1 MSRETEDF
9 SSLSERR
16 ACARYT
22 LETNR
27 VSFDTGSGDAG
38 SDKSSGL
45 VLNFSEDG
53 MAVYTKAQVKPGST
67 VRLRWDLPQNA
78 ESLETEG
85 PVFFADK
92 ESGQY
97 RVEFRNRSQQVEEIE
112 TEGVVVWVDRD
123 SECFGVKFHNL
134 SDQVRKSI
142 LSFGLPRLISS
153 DSAPA
158 EPSREA
164 FPAKPGRDLFTRRT
178 MANSRA
184 LAEAPAGAKIVSPE
198 QKVVSTAQKPSVK
211 PSVPAIASAPAPAAP
226 APRARRTWSSV
237 AAIVALVCAIFL
249 GIGAYWGAHAKNA
262 GGLGFMNGS
271 FMNGSFL
278 SGSFASG
285 GTGTVA
291 SAPMFRLAGSNTI
304 GSTLGPALAQAFLKH
319 LGATDTRIVPGDRS
333 GETTVQAVL
342 PGFLPGDSSQVEIQ
356 ITAHGTATAFDG
368 LKNASCDIG
377 MASRKIKPAELSML
391 SSLGDFSSPASE
403 HLLGLDGI
411 AVIVSSSNPV
421 QMLTKDQ
428 LAGIFSGTIEDW
440 SQVSSQHGIINV
452 YASDNRSG
460 TYDTF
465 KTLVLGGK
473 RLAGNAKRLE
483 DSRALSDAVA
493 ADHNGIGF
501 IGLPFVLNA
510 KAIAVAERGATPFQ
524 PNRLTVGTE
533 DYLLSRRLYLYT
545 PANSQNKYVRKF
557 VEFALS
563 KAGQEVVGDTG
574 FVAQNVTAENDLV
587 SPDAPPEYRRLTQG
601 AGRLSLDFRF
611 LPGLTVLDSKSMA
624 DLDRVVSFLADSGY
638 SGNDLMLLGFTD
650 NTGDRQVN
658 ILVSQTRAKMVAQ
671 QFQQRGL
678 KPAMVKGFGPDL
690 PISSNDTDFGR
701 ERNRRVEIWL
711 KQAQCVAPP
720 ARNPG

>member
-16 ACARYT
+16 VCARYT

-27 VSFDTGSGDAG
+27 VSFDAGSGE
-38 SDKSSGL
+38 SSGL
-45 VLNFSEDG
+45 VLNFCEDG
-53 MAVYTKAQVKPGST
+53 MGVYTRAQVKPGSP
-67 VRLRWDLPQNA
+67 VRLRWELPQSA
-78 ESLETEG
+78 ESSEPEG

-97 RVEFRNRSQQVEEIE
+97 RVEFRNRSQHVEEIQ

-123 SECFGVKFHNL
+123 NECFGVKFHNL

-142 LSFGLPRLISS
+142 LSFGLPRLISA

-158 EPSREA
+158 EASREA

-184 LAEAPAGAKIVSPE
+184 LAEAPAGAKIVSTE
-198 QKVVSTAQKPSVK
+198 QKA
-211 PSVPAIASAPAPAAP
+211 SVPAIASEP
-226 APRARRTWSSV
+226 APRAGRAWSSV
-237 AAIVALVCAIFL
+237 TAIVALICAILL
-249 GIGAYWGAHAKNA
+249 GVGAYWGAHAKNA
-262 GGLGFMNGS
+262 GGLGFM
-271 FMNGSFL
+271 
-278 SGSFASG
+278 SGSFTSG
-285 GTGTVA
+285 GTGVVA

-304 GSTLGPALAQAFLKH
+304 GATLAPALAQAFLKH
-319 LGATDTRIVPGDRS
+319 LGATDTRIVPGDRA

-356 ITAHGTATAFDG
+356 ITAHGTATAFDS

-377 MASRKIKPAELSML
+377 MASRKIKPAELSTL

-428 LAGIFSGTIEDW
+428 LAGIFSGAIVDW
-440 SQVSSQHGIINV
+440 SQVSSQHGTINV

-493 ADHNGIGF
+493 ADHDGIGF
-501 IGLPFVLNA
+501 IGLPFILNA

-545 PANSQNKYVRKF
+545 RANSQNKYVRQF

-574 FVAQNVTAENDLV
+574 FIAQNVTAENDIV

-650 NTGDRQVN
+650 NTGERQAN
-658 ILVSQTRAKMVAQ
+658 IFVSQSRAKMVAQ

-690 PISSNDTDFGR
+690 PISSNDSDIGR

-711 KQAQCVAPP
+711 KQAQCGAPSL
-720 ARNPG
+720 ARSPG